1 MFPHWGHLVGNK
13 SISMLKSLIVSAFF
27 FFSSLNV
34 LPFTTSESY
43 ALLKTAEL
51 ELYLDSKEDFEL
63 FISAEYIKED
73 ENLHL
78 HTQGEINSILI
89 YNVQGVLE
97 FMLPVGS
104 HKVILGKSMFLNTT
118 YRLGFD
124 FENQEELN
132 YASIIIK

>member
-1 MFPHWGHLVGNK
+1 MSPVQEHLIGIK
-13 SISMLKSLIVSAFF
+13 SLAMVKSLIASVYFLR
-27 FFSSLNV
+27 SSLSV
-34 LPFTTSESY
+34 LPVAFESY

-51 ELYLDSKEDFEL
+51 ELYLDSKEDSEF
-63 FISAEYIKED
+63 FISAEYFSED

-78 HTQGEINSILI
+78 HTQIEINSILI
-89 YNVQGVLE
+89 YNVKGELE

-104 HKVILGKSMFLNTT
+104 EKVILGKSMFLNTT

-124 FENQEELN
+124 FETEEELN